1 MQLGG
6 VEVYV
11 IPGQAED
18 FAFAQ
23 AEDEDQDEGGVQ
35 GFGLVPGR
43 FKEPAGIINGPGL
56 PFTAGLR
63 RPALSRLHCLDGVAA
78 DRLVIDRARERGLT

>member
-1 MQLGG
+1 VQLGG
-6 VEVYV
+6 VEVHV

-43 FKEPAGIINGPGL
+43 FKEPASIINGPGCRL
-56 PFTAGLR
+56 RRGFAVRRLVVFTA
-63 RPALSRLHCLDGVAA
+63 
-78 DRLVIDRARERGLT
+78 LTGCG